1 MVQGLTVLVM
11 ASSNTQK
18 ETFVEKRVGESS
30 LLKEIR
36 EQSDDHTKGHG
47 CDVYPSSPVT
57 GKLLKILVG
66 TPVQVTYQPQDL
78 GSPSNNP

>member
-1 MVQGLTVLVM
+1 MVQRLTVLVM

-18 ETFVEKRVGESS
+18 ETFVEKRVGERS

-36 EQSDDHTKGHG
+36 EQSDDHRKGHG

-57 GKLLKILVG
+57 G
-66 TPVQVTYQPQDL
+66 
-78 GSPSNNP
+78 NC